1 MKYVRVHVLRE
12 NHRMTHFDPSTS
24 NAPSE
29 LAPIGQDDWA
39 DGSGHSLWH
48 PTLFP
53 TWLDGDS
60 ETVARRLLGCYLVRD
75 LPVEKISGD
84 TGNTGDTSATGDSG
98 DTPRRVRVVVR
109 IVETEAYDQNDPA
122 SHAYHGKSHRNRAL
136 FGPSGRCYV
145 YFTYGMW
152 HCLNVTCGADGFGAG
167 ALIRAV
173 EPVVGGDLL
182 EHRRGMDVTASG
194 APAKLSRRVQA
205 LNGPAK
211 LATAL
216 GIDMDLYG
224 HDLCKPP
231 LQLMEGNLRPGERV
245 ESTVRIGIS
254 RAVERRRRFV
264 IAGNP
269 WVSKS
274 KSVGK

>member
-1 MKYVRVHVLRE
+1 MDE
-12 NHRMTHFDPSTS
+12 PS
-24 NAPSE
+24 
-29 LAPIGQDDWA
+29 LAPIGRDDWT
-39 DGSGHSLWH
+39 DESGHSLWH
-48 PTLFP
+48 STLFP
-53 TWLDGDS
+53 GWLDGDS

-75 LPVEKISGD
+75 LPVEENSGEAGDTEETGD
-84 TGNTGDTSATGDSG
+84 TGDNSS
-98 DTPRRVRVVVR
+98 RVRVVVR

-182 EHRRGMDVTASG
+182 EHRRGMDMTASG
-194 APAKLSRRVQA
+194 APAKLSRRVQS

-211 LATAL
+211 TATAL
-216 GIDMDLYG
+216 GIDLHLYG
-224 HDLCKPP
+224 HDLREAP
-231 LQLMEGNLRPGERV
+231 LQLMEGRLRPGERV
-245 ESTVRIGIS
+245 ESTVRIGIA
-254 RAVERRRRFV
+254 RAVEQKRRFV

-274 KSVGK
+274 KSAGAKSAGK